1 MSYIVSKFI
10 NLNLVNCV
18 RKNDTMLSNV
28 VFYFQNILKDDA
40 DIIYSSGGV
49 YNAQFAVSFYI
60 INSTNNV
67 LKYNIGAINYSI
79 LLGYG
84 NYNSTSL
91 IIALNNAFVVNGTPI
106 LVSINKINGKLT
118 FTYTSNFSFKYFG
131 STIMK
136 ILGFLDTLD
145 YTSSS
150 NILIAPYSL
159 NLIGIKRLSIYSNAL
174 SNDSLDSNNLSNS
187 SLIQSIPI
195 NISSFYLLSYQNS
208 NLNYG
213 KIQQK
218 FINEI
223 DIKIL
228 DENNSFIDFG
238 NIDWTITL
246 QILITK
252 KLKVDFISNKLI
264 DNNLGNSMKKSIV
277 ENNINDDLD
286 LLTF

>member
-1 MSYIVSKFI
+1 
-10 NLNLVNCV
+10 
-18 RKNDTMLSNV
+18 
-28 VFYFQNILKDDA
+28 
-40 DIIYSSGGV
+40 
-49 YNAQFAVSFYI
+49 
-60 INSTNNV
+60 
-67 LKYNIGAINYSI
+67 
-79 LLGYG
+79 
-84 NYNSTSL
+84 
-91 IIALNNAFVVNGTPI
+91 
-106 LVSINKINGKLT
+106 
-118 FTYTSNFSFKYFG
+118 
-131 STIMK
+131 MK
-136 ILGFLDTLD
+136 ILGFLDTQD

-150 NILIAPYSL
+150 NILTAPYSL

-264 DNNLGNSMKKSIV
+264 DNNNLGNSTKKSIV

>member
-1 MSYIVSKFI
+1 M
-10 NLNLVNCV
+10 
-18 RKNDTMLSNV
+18 
-28 VFYFQNILKDDA
+28 
-40 DIIYSSGGV
+40 
-49 YNAQFAVSFYI
+49 
-60 INSTNNV
+60 
-67 LKYNIGAINYSI
+67 
-79 LLGYG
+79 
-84 NYNSTSL
+84 
-91 IIALNNAFVVNGTPI
+91 
-106 LVSINKINGKLT
+106 
-118 FTYTSNFSFKYFG
+118 
-131 STIMK
+131 
-136 ILGFLDTLD
+136 
-145 YTSSS
+145 
-150 NILIAPYSL
+150 
-159 NLIGIKRLSIYSNAL
+159 
-174 SNDSLDSNNLSNS
+174 
-187 SLIQSIPI
+187 
-195 NISSFYLLSYQNS
+195 SYQNS

-264 DNNLGNSMKKSIV
+264 DNNLGNSVKKSIV